1 LKKVGTKAAVST
13 PQLIAEPYQHFDEPM
28 NALLAIRI

>member
-1 LKKVGTKAAVST
+1 LKKVETKAAST